1 MDMKRI
7 LESLDKVETKP
18 KIESGDMSRFVS
30 IIAENNLPTPQ
41 VLMEDNNKLTQAE
54 ILTMQHYQ
62 DAPKKK
68 LKISETFSKYIEE
81 AEEEIAKE
89 LELKELRYRMYG
101 QHIAK
106 KVLEGDPLKVPQKPR
121 QGPLRTQT
129 GAGQHRDKKKE
140 QKQGKLKHKN
150 KEYTE
155 GSKK

>member
-1 MDMKRI
+1 
-7 LESLDKVETKP
+7 
-18 KIESGDMSRFVS
+18 MSRFVS

-62 DAPKKK
+62 DASKKK

-106 KVLEGDPLKVPQKPR
+106 KF
-121 QGPLRTQT
+121 
-129 GAGQHRDKKKE
+129 
-140 QKQGKLKHKN
+140 
-150 KEYTE
+150 
-155 GSKK
+155 

>member
-1 MDMKRI
+1 MEMKRI
-7 LESLDKVETKP
+7 LESLDRVETKP
-18 KIESGDMSRFVS
+18 KIDAGDMSRFVN
-30 IIAENNLPTPQ
+30 IVAENNVPTPQ
-41 VLMEDNNKLTQAE
+41 VLMEDNNQLTQAE
-54 ILTMQHYQ
+54 TLIMQHYQ
-62 DAPKKK
+62 DKSKTK
-68 LKISETFSKYIEE
+68 LNISETFSKYIEE

-101 QHIAK
+101 QEIAK
-106 KVLEGDPLKVPQKPR
+106 KVLESDPLKVPQKPR